1 MESRIMIVDDDANIL
16 KSLNRLLH
24 AVPCTHGKFQFNLL
38 LQTFTSARQAL
49 EYAEGHPFDMFI
61 SDYRMPEMDGI
72 TFLRQVKELHP
83 DAAYLILSGYADL
96 NGVVRAINEVGIDRF
111 ISKPWNDYELVST
124 LSQTLAARELMLE
137 NKQLANLMRLDCG
150 DISPQQYAAEM
161 LESIEP
167 GITKVNWGP
176 DGSVLLDLEEPSPK
190 KRDQTG

>member
-111 ISKPWNDYELVST
+111 ISRTSSLPT
-124 LSQTLAARELMLE
+124 
-137 NKQLANLMRLDCG
+137 
-150 DISPQQYAAEM
+150 
-161 LESIEP
+161 
-167 GITKVNWGP
+167 
-176 DGSVLLDLEEPSPK
+176 
-190 KRDQTG
+190 